1 MGFFSRGPCMKMT
14 HFMLLYVVW
23 DCKEKGKKKNDP
35 PVLGRYMNK
44 QKLNSNNI
52 AYHIK
57 MLKLL
62 K

>member
-1 MGFFSRGPCMKMT
+1 MKNDS
-14 HFMLLYVVW
+14 FYVIICRVGLQG
-23 DCKEKGKKKNDP
+23 KRKKKKNDP